1 MDNASPDRSRRNE
14 RIDIRVG
21 VERRR
26 RWGREDKLRIVGE
39 SLAPNAVVTD
49 VARRHEIS
57 TSLLYTWRRQA
68 LTGLLRGLRVA
79 ADAGS
84 AMLPAL
90 DAHDKVVAEE
100 NRSQAARSPGL
111 IEVVWPNGIVVR
123 VDAGVD
129 DRALRSVLTAL
140 EAR

>member
-1 MDNASPDRSRRNE
+1 M
-14 RIDIRVG
+14 
-21 VERRR
+21 
-26 RWGREDKLRIVGE
+26 GE

-68 LTGLLRGLRVA
+68 LTGLLRGFTPVRVA

>member
-1 MDNASPDRSRRNE
+1 
-14 RIDIRVG
+14 
-21 VERRR
+21 
-26 RWGREDKLRIVGE
+26 
-39 SLAPNAVVTD
+39 
-49 VARRHEIS
+49 
-57 TSLLYTWRRQA
+57 
-68 LTGLLRGLRVA
+68 
-79 ADAGS
+79 
-84 AMLPAL
+84 MLPAL

>member
-1 MDNASPDRSRRNE
+1 M
-14 RIDIRVG
+14 
-21 VERRR
+21 
-26 RWGREDKLRIVGE
+26 GE

-140 EAR
+140 AAR